1 MPTLTRTGLAAL
13 SGLAAL
19 VLGAGLTA
27 HPLLA
32 LSAVIAGALML
43 GAYASLALLLFEL
56 RRERLEFTWQ
66 LAGGVEPIAGGHA
79 DLVLSLR
86 NRSAF
91 SWRSIKLD
99 VLGSPTLIA
108 PEDASVDVPARS
120 IVSATLRL
128 QTPRAGYWVAH
139 GAVLELE
146 DAGGLFRMAPYCA
159 RRLAIRVHPAPCAQH
174 TIRLSSG
181 ATGGSRMRR
190 QRGLGSDIRE
200 IREHRHGDP
209 FRSIAWKA
217 TARRG
222 RLMVREFETDV
233 RVPLVI
239 ALDCSPSMRLGPLG
253 AAPLDEAV
261 RCAAGFARSLL
272 RAGDPVGFV
281 AFSSRRL
288 ASVACGADGTAMQR
302 IEDALLQVCATLP
315 TEDVMD
321 GRVGQLR
328 AMARFLAKEAALRV
342 HPSLLVPGD
351 AELVLEVGKRA
362 LEKLQRRGVIDHV
375 PDNDDARIA
384 LFLWHHGLLPDS
396 APPELWAPRERG
408 LLDAIDFVAAD
419 AARPRV
425 CLVLSDLRGVRDRAL
440 LSRKLARHSRTLR
453 VAIAVPHLPRGG
465 LHDEESRL
473 WALAESRERQT
484 TAAHLIKARAT
495 VLFATP
501 ETALDAVAAHALDAT
516 R

>member
-13 SGLAAL
+13 MGLAAL

-32 LSAVIAGALML
+32 LCAAIAGALML
-43 GAYASLALLLFEL
+43 GAYTSLAILLFEL

-66 LAGGVEPIAGGHA
+66 LAGGAEPVAGGHA
-79 DLVLSLR
+79 ELLMSFK
-86 NRSAF
+86 NRSVFA
-91 SWRSIKLD
+91 WRSIKLD
-99 VLGSPTLIA
+99 VLGSPTLVA

-120 IVSATLRL
+120 VVSASLRL
-128 QTPRAGYWVAH
+128 GTPSAGYWVAH

-146 DAGGLFRMAPYCA
+146 DAAGLFRMAPYCA
-159 RRLAIRVHPAPCAQH
+159 RRLAIRVHPAPSISH
-174 TIRLSSG
+174 VVRLSAG

-200 IREHRHGDP
+200 LREHRHGDP

-233 RVPLVI
+233 RVPLVV

-253 AAPLDEAV
+253 QAPLDDALS
-261 RCAAGFARSLL
+261 CAAGFARALL
-272 RAGDPVGFV
+272 RSGDPVGLV

-288 ASVACGADGTAMQR
+288 AHVPCGADANAGQR
-302 IEDALLQVCATLP
+302 IEDTLLQVAATLP

-321 GRVGQLR
+321 GRIGQLR

-342 HPSLLVPGD
+342 HPSLEVPGD
-351 AELVLEVGKRA
+351 AELVLEVARRA
-362 LEKLQRRGVIDHV
+362 LEKLQRRGVIDSV
-375 PDNDDARIA
+375 PEDDDARIA
-384 LFLWHHGLLPDS
+384 LFLWHHGLLPES

-408 LLDAIDFVAAD
+408 LLDAIDCAAKD
-419 AARPRV
+419 PARPRV
-425 CLVLSDLRGVRDRAL
+425 CLVLSDLRGVRDKAL
-440 LSRKLARHSRTLR
+440 LTKALARRRRTLH
-453 VAIAVPHLPRGG
+453 VVFAVPRLTRDGDD
-465 LHDEESRL
+465 DEDGRL
-473 WALAESRERQT
+473 WALGEARERKA
-484 TAAHLIKARAT
+484 TAAQLTAAGAI
-495 VLFATP
+495 VLFANANASLDSVAAR
-501 ETALDAVAAHALDAT
+501 ALDMT